1 MKKILSIKTAI
12 NAINLTL
19 ILFLIAAFTL
29 QAKTNHVQAQI
40 SGGIE
45 SLTLVAMPPRAG
57 DDGQLRVAPGE
68 TIQTTIRVRNVS
80 PHSISLRSYAQD
92 FIVKEDG
99 ITPIPVQE
107 NVTNRWSIANWM
119 AVTPNRHTLAPEE
132 TAEMVVVIE
141 IPEDAMP
148 GGRYAMV
155 LHEPVDGTD
164 ISEIDG
170 SGTGVTQRIGTLFYV
185 IVDGPINEE
194 AYIRDFRFKKFQEFG
209 PVPYSFLIRNQSDIH
224 VRPRMSIDIFNMLG
238 RKSDSI
244 EVDSANIFPL
254 NSRSFAGKWDKIWGF
269 GLYTAK
275 LTASYGEAGQVIVD
289 STNFWIIP
297 VRIIIS
303 ILFGGLLIV
312 LLVMAIKRNSDRR
325 LELEQEKVKELQR
338 QLDGTEEKPE
348 KKTSKE
354 KSK

>member
-1 MKKILSIKTAI
+1 MKKTRLLLPLFFAI
-12 NAINLTL
+12 AL
-19 ILFLIAAFTL
+19 AFGVSFFST
-29 QAKTNHVQAQI
+29 QAQAQI
-40 SGGIE
+40 NNSLE
-45 SLTLVAMPPRAG
+45 SLSLVAMPPRSG
-57 DDGQLRVAPGE
+57 DEGQLRVAPGE

-80 PHSISLRSYAQD
+80 NRTISLRSYAQD

-99 ITPIPVQE
+99 ITPIPVRE
-107 NVTNRWSIANWM
+107 TVTNRWSLANWM
-119 AVTPNRHTLAPEE
+119 AVTPNQHTLAPEE
-132 TAEMVVVIE
+132 SAEMAVTIE

-155 LHEPVDGTD
+155 LHEP
-164 ISEIDG
+164 ISESDITDTES
-170 SGTGVTQRIGTLFYV
+170 SGAGVTQRIGTLFYV

-194 AYIRDFRFKKFQEFG
+194 AYIRDFKFKKFQEFG
-209 PVPYSFLIRNQSDIH
+209 PVPYSFLVRNQSDIH
-224 VRPRMSIDIFNMLG
+224 IRPRMSIDIFNMLG
-238 RKSDSI
+238 QKSDSI

-275 LTASYGEAGQVIVD
+275 LTASYGDAGQVIVD
-289 STNFWIIP
+289 STNFWIVP

-303 ILFGGLLIV
+303 ILFGGLLIA